1 MSRAVPADGTIPVTD
16 EEPGRCN
23 HLLQHIEDFFHA
35 LGIANPGGSGW
46 VVVIL
51 TFVIAGLAV
60 WRSMPRLRLFAL
72 EVGWADEPNSRRLN
86 KERLP
91 NAGGLA
97 IFSAVAVALVITTL
111 LRPISIQHVQINVL
125 AILLG
130 GSFMII
136 AGFIDDQFG
145 LPPLFRLLVQL
156 VAALLLVSTGI
167 KIGVGFGGSFA
178 GALSV
183 IFTVLWI
190 MAITNAMNLIDGVD
204 GLAGGVSFITAMSLL
219 AVSAQDQSKAA
230 ATIVLAAVAGAALGF
245 LRHNLPPSRIIMG
258 DSGAYFF
265 GFVLAATS
273 ILGGLKVTTAF
284 SLFPTVLFL
293 FLPLLDTVVVVGRRL
308 LKRKNPISSPG
319 KDHLHH
325 RLMAHGFS
333 PSRTIIVLLGVT
345 LAANILAM
353 GVQGMSALVIVVTNV
368 GILVLLAL
376 VTWRR
381 RRAFRRGTARLKAE
395 AEAAAARA
403 EAGET
408 PQISPPVAAATAAGP
423 LPAAPPTPAAG
434 VVESTA
440 PNGNKPSA

>member
-1 MSRAVPADGTIPVTD
+1 MTCAFPADGTILVTD
-16 EEPGRCN
+16 EELGRCR
-23 HLLQHIEDFFHA
+23 HVIDHIEGFFHA
-35 LGIANPGGSGW
+35 LGIADPGGAGW
-46 VVVIL
+46 ILVIL
-51 TFVIAGLAV
+51 TFAIAGLAV
-60 WRSMPRLRLFAL
+60 WRFMPRLRLFSL
-72 EVGWADEPNSRRLN
+72 EVGWADEPNARRLN
-86 KERLP
+86 KEPLP

-97 IFSAVAVALVITTL
+97 IFSAVAVALVITAL
-111 LRPISIQHVQINVL
+111 LRPISIEHVQINVL

-145 LPPLFRLLVQL
+145 LPPVFRLLVQL
-156 VAALLLVSTGI
+156 LAALLLVSTGI
-167 KIGVGFGGSFA
+167 RIGVGFGGSLA

-183 IFTVLWI
+183 FFTVLWI

-265 GFVLAATS
+265 GFVLAGSS
-273 ILGGLKVTTAF
+273 ILGGLKITTAF

-293 FLPLLDTVVVVGRRL
+293 FLPLLDTIVVILRRL

-325 RLMAHGFS
+325 GLLAHGFS
-333 PSRTIIVLLGVT
+333 PGRTIIVLLGVT

-353 GVQGMSALVIVVTNV
+353 AVQGMSVLVILVTNA

-381 RRAFRRGTARLKAE
+381 RRAFRRAMARLKAE
-395 AEAAAARA
+395 AEAAAAQA
-403 EAGET
+403 VASET
-408 PQISPPVAAATAAGP
+408 PWISPPVAAAAVAGP
-423 LPAAPPTPAAG
+423 PSAVAPKPAAR
-434 VVESTA
+434 VVEGA
-440 PNGNKPSA
+440 GRPDDKPFP

>member
-1 MSRAVPADGTIPVTD
+1 M
-16 EEPGRCN
+16 
-23 HLLQHIEDFFHA
+23 HHIVDFFHA
-35 LGIANPGGSGW
+35 LGIADPGGSGW
-46 VVVIL
+46 IVVIV
-51 TFVIAGLAV
+51 TFVVAGLAV
-60 WRSMPRLRLFAL
+60 WRFMPRLRVFAL

-86 KERLP
+86 KEPLP

-97 IFSAVAVALVITTL
+97 IFAAVTVALVVSAL
-111 LRPISIQHVQINVL
+111 LRPISIEHVQIDVL

-130 GSFMII
+130 GSFMIM

-145 LPPLFRLLVQL
+145 LPPVFRLVVQL
-156 VAALLLVSTGI
+156 VAALLLVSVGI
-167 KIGVGFGGSFA
+167 RIHVVFGGHLA
-178 GALSV
+178 GSLSV
-183 IFTVLWI
+183 LFTVIWI
-190 MAITNAMNLIDGVD
+190 MAITNAMNLVDGVD

-265 GFVLAATS
+265 GFVLAASS

-284 SLFPTVLFL
+284 SLFPTVHFL
-293 FLPLLDTVVVVGRRL
+293 FLPLLDTVVVILRRL
-308 LKRKNPISSPG
+308 IKRKNPISSPG

-325 RLMAHGFS
+325 RLLARGFS
-333 PSRTIIVLLGVT
+333 PARTIILLLGVT

-353 GVQGMSALVIVVTNV
+353 GVQGLSVQVILVTTA

-381 RRAFRRGTARLKAE
+381 RRAFRRGMARMKAE
-395 AEAAAARA
+395 AEAAAALRA
-403 EAGET
+403 A
-408 PQISPPVAAATAAGP
+408 QDAAA
-423 LPAAPPTPAAG
+423 
-434 VVESTA
+434 
-440 PNGNKPSA
+440 PSAAAVQDECRGA

>member
-1 MSRAVPADGTIPVTD
+1 M
-16 EEPGRCN
+16 
-23 HLLQHIEDFFHA
+23 HHIVDFFHA
-35 LGIANPGGSGW
+35 LGIADPGGSGW
-46 VVVIL
+46 IVVIV
-51 TFVIAGLAV
+51 TFVVAGLAV
-60 WRSMPRLRLFAL
+60 WRFMPRLRVFAL

-86 KERLP
+86 KEPLP

-97 IFSAVAVALVITTL
+97 IFAAVTVALVVSAL
-111 LRPISIQHVQINVL
+111 LRPISIEHVQIDVL

-130 GSFMII
+130 GSFMIM

-145 LPPLFRLLVQL
+145 LPPVFRLVVQL
-156 VAALLLVSTGI
+156 VAALLLVSVGI
-167 KIGVGFGGSFA
+167 RIHVVFGGHLA
-178 GALSV
+178 GSLSV
-183 IFTVLWI
+183 LFTVIWI
-190 MAITNAMNLIDGVD
+190 MAITNAMNLVDGVD

-265 GFVLAATS
+265 GFVLAASS

-293 FLPLLDTVVVVGRRL
+293 FLPLLDTVVVILRRL
-308 LKRKNPISSPG
+308 IKRKNPISSPG

-325 RLMAHGFS
+325 RLLARGFS
-333 PSRTIIVLLGVT
+333 PARTIILLLGVT

-353 GVQGMSALVIVVTNV
+353 GVQGLSVQVILVTTA

-381 RRAFRRGTARLKAE
+381 RRAFRRGMARMKAE
-395 AEAAAARA
+395 AEAAAALRA
-403 EAGET
+403 A
-408 PQISPPVAAATAAGP
+408 QDAAA
-423 LPAAPPTPAAG
+423 
-434 VVESTA
+434 
-440 PNGNKPSA
+440 PSAAAVQDECRGA

>member
-1 MSRAVPADGTIPVTD
+1 M
-16 EEPGRCN
+16 
-23 HLLQHIEDFFHA
+23 HHITNFLHA

-46 VVVIL
+46 IVVIL
-51 TFVIAGLAV
+51 TFIIAGLAV
-60 WRSMPRLRLFAL
+60 WRFMPRLRLFSL
-72 EVGWADEPNSRRLN
+72 QVGWADEPNSRRLN
-86 KERLP
+86 KEPLP

-97 IFSAVAVALVITTL
+97 IFAAVTVALVVSAL
-111 LRPISIQHVQINVL
+111 LRPISIPHVQIDVL

-145 LPPLFRLLVQL
+145 LPPVFRLMVQL
-156 VAALLLVSTGI
+156 VAALLLVSVGI
-167 KIGVGFGGSFA
+167 RIHVVFGGHMARS
-178 GALSV
+178 LSV
-183 IFTVLWI
+183 IFTVIWI
-190 MAITNAMNLIDGVD
+190 MAITNAMNLVDGVD

-265 GFVLAATS
+265 GFVLAASS

-293 FLPLLDTVVVVGRRL
+293 FLPLLDTVVVILRRL
-308 LKRKNPISSPG
+308 IKRKNPISSPG

-325 RLMAHGFS
+325 RLLARGFS
-333 PSRTIIVLLGVT
+333 PARTIMVLLGVT
-345 LAANILAM
+345 LAANVLAM
-353 GVQGMSALVIVVTNV
+353 GVQGLSVQVILVTTV
-368 GILVLLAL
+368 GILLLLGL

-381 RRAFRRGTARLKAE
+381 RRAFRKGMARLKAE
-395 AEAAAARA
+395 AEAAAAAVRA
-403 EAGET
+403 AQDT
-408 PQISPPVAAATAAGP
+408 ASASVATQDERSGA
-423 LPAAPPTPAAG
+423 
-434 VVESTA
+434 
-440 PNGNKPSA
+440 

>member
-1 MSRAVPADGTIPVTD
+1 ML
-16 EEPGRCN
+16 
-23 HLLQHIEDFFHA
+23 HHIEDLFHR
-35 LGIANPGGSGW
+35 LGVANPGGSGW

-51 TFVIAGLAV
+51 AFVISGLAV
-60 WRSMPRLRLFAL
+60 WRFMPRLRLFSL

-86 KERLP
+86 KEPLP

-97 IFSAVAVALVITTL
+97 IFAAVAVALVATAL
-111 LRPISIQHVQINVL
+111 LRPITIEHVQINVL

-145 LPPLFRLLVQL
+145 LPPLLRLFVQL
-156 VAALLLVSTGI
+156 IAALLLVSTGI
-167 KIGVGFGGSFA
+167 RIGVGFGGDFA
-178 GALSV
+178 TALSALV
-183 IFTVLWI
+183 TVVWI

-230 ATIVLAAVAGAALGF
+230 ATIVLAAVGGAALGF

-273 ILGGLKVTTAF
+273 ILGGLKITTAF

-293 FLPLLDTVVVVGRRL
+293 FLPLLDTVVVILRRL
-308 LKRKNPISSPG
+308 VKRKNPISSPG

-325 RLMAHGFS
+325 RLLARGFS
-333 PSRTIIVLLGVT
+333 PGRTIIVLLGVT

-353 GVQGMSALVIVVTNV
+353 AVQGMSALVILVTTA
-368 GILVLLAL
+368 GILLLLAL

-381 RRAFRRGTARLKAE
+381 RRAFRRAMARLKAE
-395 AEAAAARA
+395 SAAAA
-403 EAGET
+403 
-408 PQISPPVAAATAAGP
+408 AAGP
-423 LPAAPPTPAAG
+423 PCATTSQAAPGYTENTLAPHETELPPA
-434 VVESTA
+434 
-440 PNGNKPSA
+440 PS

>member
-1 MSRAVPADGTIPVTD
+1 MQRIV
-16 EEPGRCN
+16 
-23 HLLQHIEDFFHA
+23 DFFHA
-35 LGIANPGGSGW
+35 LGIADPGGSGW
-46 VVVIL
+46 IVVIL
-51 TFVIAGLAV
+51 TFVFAGVAT
-60 WRSMPRLRLFAL
+60 WRFMPRLRVFAL
-72 EVGWADEPNSRRLN
+72 DVGWADAPNARRLN
-86 KERLP
+86 KEPLP

-97 IFSAVAVALVITTL
+97 IFAGVAVALVATAL
-111 LRPISIQHVQINVL
+111 LRPIGIENVQINVL

-145 LPPLFRLLVQL
+145 LPPVFRLVVQL
-156 VAALLLVSTGI
+156 IAALLLV
-167 KIGVGFGGSFA
+167 GVGIRIQVAFGGEFA
-178 GALSV
+178 TALSV

-230 ATIVLAAVAGAALGF
+230 ATMILAAVAGAALGF

-265 GFVLAATS
+265 GFVLSASS

-293 FLPLLDTVVVVGRRL
+293 FLPLLDTIVVILRRL
-308 LKRKNPISSPG
+308 IKRKNPMSSPG

-325 RLMAHGFS
+325 RLLARGLS
-333 PSRTIIVLLGVT
+333 PARTIVLLLGVT

-353 GVQGMSALVIVVTNV
+353 GVQGLSVLVILVTTA
-368 GILVLLAL
+368 GILAFLAL
-376 VTWRR
+376 VVWRR
-381 RRAFRRGTARLKAE
+381 RRAYRK
-395 AEAAAARA
+395 AARPKSDGRP
-403 EAGET
+403 EDRLQ
-408 PQISPPVAAATAAGP
+408 P
-423 LPAAPPTPAAG
+423 
-434 VVESTA
+434 
-440 PNGNKPSA
+440 

>member
-1 MSRAVPADGTIPVTD
+1 
-16 EEPGRCN
+16 
-23 HLLQHIEDFFHA
+23 
-35 LGIANPGGSGW
+35 
-46 VVVIL
+46 VIL

-60 WRSMPRLRLFAL
+60 WRFMPRLRVFAL
-72 EVGWADEPNSRRLN
+72 EVGWADEPNARRLN
-86 KERLP
+86 KEPLP

-97 IFSAVAVALVITTL
+97 IFSAVAVALVVTAL
-111 LRPISIQHVQINVL
+111 LRPISIEHVQINVL

-130 GSFMII
+130 GSFMIM

-145 LPPLFRLLVQL
+145 LPPVFRLVVQL
-156 VAALLLVSTGI
+156 VAALLLVSVGI
-167 KIGVGFGGSFA
+167 RIHVLFGGSLA

-183 IFTVLWI
+183 LITVIWI
-190 MAITNAMNLIDGVD
+190 MAITNAINLIDGVD

-265 GFVLAATS
+265 GFVLAASS

-284 SLFPTVLFL
+284 SLFPTILFL
-293 FLPLLDTVVVVGRRL
+293 FLPLLDTVQVILRRVI
-308 LKRKNPISSPG
+308 KHKNPLSSPG

-325 RLMAHGFS
+325 GLLARGFS
-333 PSRTIIVLLGVT
+333 PARTITLLLGIT

-353 GVQGMSALVIVVTNV
+353 KVQRLSWLVIGVTTA

-381 RRAFRRGTARLKAE
+381 RRAFRRAMARLKAE
-395 AEAAAARA
+395 AEASAAQSAA
-403 EAGET
+403 DH
-408 PQISPPVAAATAAGP
+408 AATPPDTDHVTAATTS
-423 LPAAPPTPAAG
+423 LDA
-434 VVESTA
+434 STKQPHA
-440 PNGNKPSA
+440 

>member
-1 MSRAVPADGTIPVTD
+1 M
-16 EEPGRCN
+16 
-23 HLLQHIEDFFHA
+23 HHIVDFFHA
-35 LGIANPGGSGW
+35 LGIADPGGSGW
-46 VVVIL
+46 IVVIV
-51 TFVIAGLAV
+51 TFVVAGLAV
-60 WRSMPRLRLFAL
+60 WRFMPRLRVFAL

-86 KERLP
+86 KEPLP

-97 IFSAVAVALVITTL
+97 IFAAVTVALVVSAL
-111 LRPISIQHVQINVL
+111 LRPISIEHVQIDVL

-130 GSFMII
+130 GSFMIM

-145 LPPLFRLLVQL
+145 LPPVFRLVVQL
-156 VAALLLVSTGI
+156 VAALLLVSVGI
-167 KIGVGFGGSFA
+167 RIHVVFGGHLA
-178 GALSV
+178 GSLSV
-183 IFTVLWI
+183 LFTVIWI
-190 MAITNAMNLIDGVD
+190 MAITNAMNLVDGVD

-265 GFVLAATS
+265 GFVLAASS

-293 FLPLLDTVVVVGRRL
+293 FLPLLDTVVVILRRL
-308 LKRKNPISSPG
+308 IKRKNPISSPG

-325 RLMAHGFS
+325 RLLARGFS
-333 PSRTIIVLLGVT
+333 PARTIILLLGVT

-353 GVQGMSALVIVVTNV
+353 GVQGLSVQVILATTA

-381 RRAFRRGTARLKAE
+381 RRAFRRGMARMKAE
-395 AEAAAARA
+395 AEAAAALRA
-403 EAGET
+403 A
-408 PQISPPVAAATAAGP
+408 QDAAA
-423 LPAAPPTPAAG
+423 
-434 VVESTA
+434 
-440 PNGNKPSA
+440 PSAAAVQDECRGA